1 MKRNEFTNALP
12 DGDQREREDLASQK
26 TILQVQ
32 SEIEIALKRL
42 PGFAAELPEVL
53 RPLLRLSPNEGA
65 RAQVSLLHAGTKR
78 RVKRNAPAVSWSPES
93 GIVSISY
100 AASPEEETEASETS
114 QSLREHSLSEDPVRD
129 LLLALAKAENDPQLG
144 FVSLKWFRDT
154 YLLRQGYAWTVAPEK
169 RGGVLVEAIN
179 RKWILTSKVPNP
191 TNPQYP
197 VTAIRINRPLAE
209 VRQILNQEDGSS
221 EAFAPITIRGE
232 RLSETVLRDRR

>member
-1 MKRNEFTNALP
+1 MKKNEFSEALP
-12 DGDQREREDLASQK
+12 NLEQLEREYLASQK

-32 SEIEIALKRL
+32 SEIELALKRL

-53 RPLLRLSPNEGA
+53 RPLLRLAPNEGA
-65 RAQVSLLHAGTKR
+65 RVHVSLRHAGTKR
-78 RVKRNAPAVSWSPES
+78 PVRRNASAVSWSPDS

-100 AASPEEETEASETS
+100 AAIPEEETEGSET
-114 QSLREHSLSEDPVRD
+114 QSLREHSPSEDPVRD
-129 LLLALAKAENDPQLG
+129 LLLALTKAENDPQLG

-154 YLLRQGYAWTVAPEK
+154 YLPRQGYAWTGAPEK
-169 RGGVLVEAIN
+169 VRGVLVEAIN

-209 VRQILNQEDGSS
+209 VRQVLNQEDGSS